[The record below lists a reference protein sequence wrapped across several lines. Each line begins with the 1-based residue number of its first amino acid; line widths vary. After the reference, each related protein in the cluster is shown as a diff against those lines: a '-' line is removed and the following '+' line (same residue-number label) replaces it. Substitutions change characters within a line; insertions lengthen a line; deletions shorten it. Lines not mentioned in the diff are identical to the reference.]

1 MPMRIPA
8 EIIPSPRSNSWP
20 RVWITSKAKKILVTP
35 RQRDVY
41 LFIRHWWRLYGYS
54 PTHKEIANGLGL
66 KNGNHVGQV
75 VKRLMEMG
83 VVTRERKK
91 KRSVRPS
98 GIALSRLVVLD
109 GAAGYV

>member
-8 EIIPSPRSNSWP
+8 EITPSPRSNSWP
-20 RVWITSKAKKILVTP
+20 RVVITSAKGKRSVTP

-54 PTHKEIANGLGL
+54 PTHKEIAHGLGL
-66 KNGNHVGQV
+66 KNGNHVGEIV
-75 VKRLMEMG
+75 RRLKEIG
-83 VVTRERKK
+83 VIDREYRK

-98 GIALSRLVVLD
+98 GVALSRLVVLD